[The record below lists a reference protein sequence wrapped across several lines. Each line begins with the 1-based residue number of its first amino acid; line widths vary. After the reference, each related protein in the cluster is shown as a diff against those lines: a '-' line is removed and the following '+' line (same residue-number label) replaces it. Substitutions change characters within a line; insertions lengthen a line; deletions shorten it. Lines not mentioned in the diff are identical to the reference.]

1 MTTFW
6 DLNAALTA
14 AALKTVESA
23 DIEELAEIPPSRIKR
38 EYAREIRGALGGEM
52 LLYSVI
58 ALEMENLVNPDLS
71 EDEAFDRARSKAIAD
86 GRRKYA
92 DGD

>member
-38 EYAREIRGALGGEM
+38 EYAREIRGALGGGKCC
-52 LLYSVI
+52 ST
-58 ALEMENLVNPDLS
+58 PS
-71 EDEAFDRARSKAIAD
+71 SPWKWRTW
-86 GRRKYA
+86 
-92 DGD
+92 